1 MKGTAGKAT
10 VAAAAFWMAL
20 AAAKAEQISILGIP
34 ANAPEVLPAKAAVA
48 AATSEATAPAG
59 AKAQRTILVSLQDH
73 KLAVLEDGQV
83 KAIYSVAIG
92 KPSTP
97 SPVGHFTVISHVANP
112 TYSHD
117 GRVVGPGPGNP
128 VGTRWMGLSQKGY
141 GIHGTNVPSSIG
153 KSASHGCIRVGQ
165 KDLEQ
170 LFTMV
175 QVGDAVEI
183 RGERDAQVVQ
193 VFGPQAPAAA
203 TATVLVAQATAPAP
217 AAAAQMNQHGG
228 E

>member
-1 MKGTAGKAT
+1 MSM
-10 VAAAAFWMAL
+10 AAAGFA
-20 AAAKAEQISILGIP
+20 QSIP
-34 ANAPEVLPAKAAVA
+34 AN
-48 AATSEATAPAG
+48 TQDAPAG
-59 AKAQRTILVSLQDH
+59 GQHTEQKSPRTILVSLPDR
-73 KLAVLEDGQV
+73 KLAVLENGEV
-83 KAIYSVAIG
+83 KAIYTVAIG

-117 GRVVGPGPGNP
+117 GRVVGPGPHNP

-141 GIHGTNVPSSIG
+141 GIHGTNAPSSIG

-183 RGERDAQVVQ
+183 RGERDAQVMA
-193 VFGPQAPAAA
+193 VFGGAPQQPAAPANA
-203 TATVLVAQATAPAP
+203 VLVAQATAPVP
-217 AAAAQMNQHGG
+217 AATTQAASQRG